1 MKEKVNLN
9 PIRMIRI
16 SKDLTK
22 SELAEYFKVSSTFM
36 GLVENGKRKFKI
48 QVLKFG
54 LDNLGISL
62 EDYHTL
68 EEFSEFLSNQD
79 LSDNTKYRF
88 MLMKTIGVINPD
100 LKAESDAFLDKKILQ
115 KKL

>member
-1 MKEKVNLN
+1 MNEKVNLN

-48 QVLKFG
+48 QVLKYG

-62 EDYHTL
+62 EDYDTL
-68 EEFSEFLSNQD
+68 VEFSEFLSSQD

-88 MLMKTIGVINPD
+88 MLMKTIGIINPD
-100 LKAESDAFLDKKILQ
+100 LKAQSEAFLDKKILQ
-115 KKL
+115 KRL